1 MTPLNYWINSHT
13 PCFCNA
19 DKDISF
25 IHILWDGTVIKKAK
39 LLPQSMIS
47 SMASLREHMKL
58 KDPLSRPEWM
68 ELNLPVA
75 DVAKWAST
83 DNRFATNDGRFAY
96 MGRLQYNKLRHLI
109 SQLVG
114 EGERTY
120 CTTYE
125 QVRSPTHYTEIIGN
139 ILVVGPVGT
148 GKSHVVAAAVSDF
161 TEEFSRVWSQG
172 ETRKR
177 VVSIMDCGLLQQDRA
192 FLVLRDALFAA
203 YGDDDVSLKQ
213 INSCTNAEQLAGFC
227 EATEAQLLW
236 ILDQWE
242 CVEGQATE
250 NLALKNILFRMCCHH
265 CMVRVASGSCELVD
279 KTIHTGQPPAKL
291 FLWDEGLQ
299 VHLLLHGLSLDSHDF
314 GLSHVL
320 LFCK

>member
-1 MTPLNYWINSHT
+1 M
-13 PCFCNA
+13 
-19 DKDISF
+19 
-25 IHILWDGTVIKKAK
+25 V
-39 LLPQSMIS
+39 
-47 SMASLREHMKL
+47 SLREHMKL
-58 KDPLSRPEWM
+58 KDPLSHPEWM

-109 SQLVG
+109 LQLVG
-114 EGERTY
+114 ERERTY
-120 CTTYE
+120 CTKYE

-161 TEEFSRVWSQG
+161 TEEFSRKWALG

-177 VVSIMDCGLLQQDRA
+177 VVSIMDCGLLQQEDWA

-213 INSCTNAEQLAGFC
+213 INSCTNVEQLAGFC
-227 EATEAQLLW
+227 EGTEVQLLW

-242 CVEGQATE
+242 CVEAAE
-250 NLALKNILFRMCCHH
+250 NVTLKNILLRMCCHH
-265 CMVRVASGSCELVD
+265 CMVRVASGSCKLVD
-279 KTIHTGQPPAKL
+279 KTFHTGQPPAKL

-299 VHLLLHGLSLDSHDF
+299 VLLLLHSLPLCLFLTSF
-314 GLSHVL
+314 WFFAHVFL
-320 LFCK
+320 VMVQVDWWGCVWYRHP